1 MGKINETSLSKKEE
15 FYGNIT
21 MKDIVDADYIHAQ
34 RFCKNSEI
42 KNLAKC
48 QNLYLKS
55 DTLLLADV
63 FQNVSKIFWK
73 IHHLDPANV
82 FSAPGLPWQAAEVK
96 LELLTDIDVIL
107 MFEKGHTRR
116 ICNAIHQYAKAKNK

>member
-34 RFCKNSEI
+34 RFCKNFEI

-55 DTLLLADV
+55 DTL
-63 FQNVSKIFWK
+63 FW
-73 IHHLDPANV
+73 
-82 FSAPGLPWQAAEVK
+82 
-96 LELLTDIDVIL
+96 L
-107 MFEKGHTRR
+107 MFFKTLVKYFEKF
-116 ICNAIHQYAKAKNK
+116 II

>member
-1 MGKINETSLSKKEE
+1 MLRKDVYPYEYMDQWEKINEKSLSKKEE

-21 MKDIVDADYIHAQ
+21 MKDTIDADYIYAK
-34 RFCKNSEI
+34 RVRKNFQI

-63 FQNVSKIFWK
+63 FQNVRKIF
-73 IHHLDPANV
+73 
-82 FSAPGLPWQAAEVK
+82 
-96 LELLTDIDVIL
+96 
-107 MFEKGHTRR
+107 
-116 ICNAIHQYAKAKNK
+116 

>member
-63 FQNVSKIFWK
+63 FQNVSKIF
-73 IHHLDPANV
+73 
-82 FSAPGLPWQAAEVK
+82 
-96 LELLTDIDVIL
+96 
-107 MFEKGHTRR
+107 
-116 ICNAIHQYAKAKNK
+116 

>member
-1 MGKINETSLSKKEE
+1 MDQWEKINEKSLSKKEE

-21 MKDIVDADYIHAQ
+21 MKDTIDADYIYAK
-34 RFCKNSEI
+34 RVRKNFQI

-63 FQNVSKIFWK
+63 FQNVRKIF
-73 IHHLDPANV
+73 
-82 FSAPGLPWQAAEVK
+82 
-96 LELLTDIDVIL
+96 
-107 MFEKGHTRR
+107 
-116 ICNAIHQYAKAKNK
+116 

>member
-1 MGKINETSLSKKEE
+1 MLRKDVYPYEYMDQWEKINEKSLSKKEE

-21 MKDIVDADYIHAQ
+21 MKDTIDADYIYAK
-34 RFCKNSEI
+34 RVRKNFQI

-63 FQNVSKIFWK
+63 FQNIRKIF
-73 IHHLDPANV
+73 
-82 FSAPGLPWQAAEVK
+82 
-96 LELLTDIDVIL
+96 
-107 MFEKGHTRR
+107 
-116 ICNAIHQYAKAKNK
+116 

>member
-1 MGKINETSLSKKEE
+1 MLRKDVYPYEYMDQWEKINEKSLSKKEE

-21 MKDIVDADYIHAQ
+21 MKDTIDADYIYA
-34 RFCKNSEI
+34 RRVCKNFQI

-63 FQNVSKIFWK
+63 FQNVRKIFWK
-73 IHHLDPANV
+73 IHHLDPANFFQLQV
-82 FSAPGLPWQAAEVK
+82 YLDKQLKS
-96 LELLTDIDVIL
+96 
-107 MFEKGHTRR
+107 
-116 ICNAIHQYAKAKNK
+116 N